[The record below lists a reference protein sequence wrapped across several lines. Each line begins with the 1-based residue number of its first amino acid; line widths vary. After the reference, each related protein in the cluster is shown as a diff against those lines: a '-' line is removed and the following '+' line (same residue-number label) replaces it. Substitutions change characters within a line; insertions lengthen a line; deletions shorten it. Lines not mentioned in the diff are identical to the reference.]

1 MDTLEIPRDL
11 ATLQALRLR
20 YFSPREVAVRCLARY
35 PRRGGPVL
43 RIHCCSAN
51 DPKRTCLPRRS
62 QNLMGMSPWFSHP
75 PTVSQKQQYKL
86 LGNSLSV
93 TVVTAI
99 LKKHLKN

>member
-1 MDTLEIPRDL
+1 
-11 ATLQALRLR
+11 
-20 YFSPREVAVRCLARY
+20 
-35 PRRGGPVL
+35 
-43 RIHCCSAN
+43 
-51 DPKRTCLPRRS
+51 
-62 QNLMGMSPWFSHP
+62 MGMSPWFSHP